1 MAAQR
6 SSAGR
11 AKPTL
16 PIHYHEGFLEKKG
29 PRDKQDFKK
38 YWAGLFGL
46 NLYFYNTKRD
56 NQYVEKINL
65 ADFVSL
71 ADDNLPSTT
80 AVRSRDGS
88 RLNLKMRNQEV
99 KLKTSV
105 IFADFLLIFGPNRTK
120 TIQLAYDLKM
130 ESLDARE
137 MWKGFILTMVEMQ
150 VPSRLNL
157 LPGHVCTLSQALEKE
172 KERRSKLVDPFS
184 LEEEKKL
191 PECFFRVSRT
201 EAEMLLE
208 KNEHCGNML
217 LRPGGDGKSVSV
229 TTRQKANGAV
239 TIKHYKINL
248 SGGEYIIDVE
258 EPVSLLLREN
268 PQRNPVGIPEEKPPL
283 PQALVLNYCCSSL
296 SDVVEFFVTNSKR
309 VLVPLSLDESY
320 AMTLEI
326 LEMDKESGES
336 TSVPRW
342 MAAPPQ
348 QLPRGAPARKMFS
361 SAPQARPPPC
371 HLPPVLPVKPPL
383 PGSAAK
389 GSNNIY
395 EEEDLPD
402 QTYVNNEGK
411 LKVPTLKFTCLQKLN
426 LVHACIL
433 FRWLS
438 SPLYVPMAEM
448 TEELERKLQ
457 KRRARLEN

>member
-29 PRDKQDFKK
+29 PRDKDFKK

-99 KLKTSV
+99 K
-105 IFADFLLIFGPNRTK
+105 
-120 TIQLAYDLKM
+120 LKM

-258 EPVSLLLREN
+258 EP
-268 PQRNPVGIPEEKPPL
+268 
-283 PQALVLNYCCSSL
+283 YCCSSL

-348 QLPRGAPARKMFS
+348 QLPRAGAPARKMFS

-402 QTYVNNEGK
+402 QTYVNNEEVAEMK
-411 LKVPTLKFTCLQKLN
+411 QTTLCRELKGIPALTAPSKPVRGSSLQRVMESPRSHPLIPPRN
-426 LVHACIL
+426 LCT
-433 FRWLS
+433 
-438 SPLYVPMAEM
+438 EM